1 MKRKTMA
8 TESITFK
15 QVKDNI
21 NKKELAPIYLLF
33 GEEPYFIDVLAKE
46 FEEKV
51 IDDSAKDFNF
61 NVIYGKDANANLLIP
76 FLRQYPLMSDRR
88 LVILKE
94 AQMIDKREW
103 EKMDVYFSQP
113 QSSTCFVIC
122 YKNKTFPSV
131 KIKNLMVK
139 NGAVVFESKKLYE
152 NKVGTWISS
161 YIKESGYTFDERIV
175 NVLVDRLGTDLQK
188 IANEISKMQ
197 LNLKETKHISLDDVY
212 NYIGISKDYNVFEL
226 QKYLACKDVLKCN
239 EIIDYF
245 SKNTKENPIQM
256 VVSVLF
262 SFFAKTLVASQT
274 QPRTSQAVA
283 QALHTTP
290 YMVRDYMTAINNY
303 SMPKLFEI
311 VALFEEYD
319 LKTKGMD
326 VSPLSND
333 GELLKEL
340 IFKMLH

>member
-1 MKRKTMA
+1 MA
-8 TESITFK
+8 TSSVTFK

-21 NKKELAPIYLLF
+21 TKGNLAPIYLLL
-33 GEEPYFIDVLAKE
+33 GEESYYIDVLAKE
-46 FEEKV
+46 FEDKV
-51 IDDSAKDFNF
+51 IDNDAKDFNF
-61 NVIYGKDANANLLIP
+61 NVIYGKEANANLLIP
-76 FLRQYPLMSDRR
+76 FLRQYPLMSDKR

-131 KIKNLMVK
+131 KMKNLLTK
-139 NGAVVFESKKLYE
+139 NGGVVFESKKLYE
-152 NKVGTWISS
+152 DKVGAWIAS
-161 YIKESGYTFDERIV
+161 YIKEGGYTYDERII
-175 NVLVDRLGTDLQK
+175 NVLVDKLGTDLQK

-197 LNLKETKHISLDDVY
+197 LNIKETKHITLDDVY
-212 NYIGISKDYNVFEL
+212 NYIGMSKDYNVFEL
-226 QKYLACKDVLKCN
+226 QKHLARKDILKCN
-239 EIIDYF
+239 QIIDYF
-245 SKNTKENPIQM
+245 SKNPKENPIQR
-256 VVSVLF
+256 VISILF

-274 QPRTSQAVA
+274 QSCTSQAVA

-303 SMPKLFEI
+303 PMSKLFEI
-311 VALFEEYD
+311 IALFDEYD

-326 VSPLSND
+326 ISPLSED
-333 GELLKEL
+333 GELLKEF
-340 IFKMLH
+340 IFKILH

>member
-1 MKRKTMA
+1 MA
-8 TESITFK
+8 TSSVTFK

-21 NKKELAPIYLLF
+21 TKGNLAPIYLLL
-33 GEEPYFIDVLAKE
+33 GEESYYIDVLTKE
-46 FEEKV
+46 FEDKV
-51 IDDSAKDFNF
+51 IDNDAKDFNF
-61 NVIYGKDANANLLIP
+61 NVIYGKEANANLLIP
-76 FLRQYPLMSDRR
+76 FLRQYPLMSDKR

-131 KIKNLMVK
+131 KMKNLLTK
-139 NGAVVFESKKLYE
+139 NGGVVFESKKLYE
-152 NKVGTWISS
+152 DKVGAWIAS
-161 YIKESGYTFDERIV
+161 YIKEGGYTYDERII
-175 NVLVDRLGTDLQK
+175 NVLVDKLGTDLQK

-197 LNLKETKHISLDDVY
+197 LNIKGTKHITLDDVY
-212 NYIGISKDYNVFEL
+212 NYIGMSKDYNVFEL
-226 QKYLACKDVLKCN
+226 QKHLARKDILKCN
-239 EIIDYF
+239 QIIDYF
-245 SKNTKENPIQM
+245 SKNPKENPIQM
-256 VVSVLF
+256 VISILF

-274 QPRTSQAVA
+274 QPCTSQAVA

-303 SMPKLFEI
+303 PMSKLFEI
-311 VALFEEYD
+311 IALFDEYD

-326 VSPLSND
+326 ISPLSED
-333 GELLKEL
+333 GELLKEF
-340 IFKMLH
+340 IFKILH